1 MFCQFDYLPTPE
13 VVAMCLKSAVAA
25 GPGAKSVKVLHLEA
39 LHKVK
44 GEVSPFMSIIILVA
58 QPSPFGE
65 GPVTL

>member
-1 MFCQFDYLPTPE
+1 
-13 VVAMCLKSAVAA
+13 MCLKSAVAA